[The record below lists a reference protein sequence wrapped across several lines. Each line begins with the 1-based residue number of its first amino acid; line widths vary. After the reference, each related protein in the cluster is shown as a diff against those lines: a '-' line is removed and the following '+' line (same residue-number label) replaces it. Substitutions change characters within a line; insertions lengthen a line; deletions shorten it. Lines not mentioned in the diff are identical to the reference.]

1 VIISKTQIGGVVY
14 GFRRH
19 KAVKLKNSELSQK
32 IYETVSS
39 AKKLDEKLKDLSGIT
54 EQVAK
59 GASEQ
64 SSALIQQIQ
73 WPKGFPSQLT
83 VLLKYRKT
91 EGACRRVQKSLESM
105 IGTIKLVAG
114 NSESTAKSVEE
125 ISSP

>member
-1 VIISKTQIGGVVY
+1 M

-64 SSALIQQIQ
+64 SSAVDSTNSMAERL
-73 WPKGFPSQLT
+73 SQSINGVVKNT
-83 VLLKYRKT
+83 EKT
-91 EGACRRVQKSLESM
+91 EGACRRVQK
-105 IGTIKLVAG
+105 
-114 NSESTAKSVEE
+114 
-125 ISSP
+125 IS